1 MIMRSLYMGLL
12 LTALIVGTSC
22 KSAKIVGTSA
32 GKAVAGQVAVD
43 ESKAGRLPDGGAIGK
58 MNDSMTEAQD
68 KMLGKNDNSS
78 GNDPFVPLAEAFR
91 ETVKG
96 SAKVVETVLPGG
108 VPPDE
113 SEKDK

>member
-1 MIMRSLYMGLL
+1 MIMRSLHMALF
-12 LTALIVGTSC
+12 LTILVSGSGC

-58 MNDSMTEAQD
+58 MSDSMTNAQD

-78 GNDPFVPLAEAFR
+78 HDDPFVPIAEVFR

-108 VPPDE
+108 VPPDDA
-113 SEKDK
+113 EKDK